1 MKISEQ
7 DDVMVIS
14 QAPGLM
20 WLLGGFFIIVS
31 SLFIY
36 GASGGY
42 SNISEMSF
50 FARTTHLVL
59 GFAGVS
65 AGIFALHSAP
75 YVRLRI
81 DRRDQAVSLKKH
93 SIFSR
98 HTAVFAF
105 DDVSGLRVGEDR
117 DSDGDPIWALVLE
130 LADGNEIE
138 VSSLKSPDEQ
148 FKRDFA
154 FRANGFMHKELPSAV
169 NAVEKDLND
178 EDPHSR

>member
-14 QAPGLM
+14 QTPAVM
-20 WLLGGFFIIVS
+20 WLIGGFFIIVS

-42 SNISEMSF
+42 SNISEMSP
-50 FARTTHLVL
+50 FARAVHLVL

-65 AGIFALHSAP
+65 AGIFALHTAP
-75 YVRLRI
+75 YIRLRI
-81 DRRDQAVSLKKH
+81 DRRRQAVSLKKH
-93 SIFSR
+93 GIFSR

-105 DDVSGLRVGEDR
+105 DDISGLRVSEDR
-117 DSDGDPIWALVLE
+117 DSDGDPIWALALE
-130 LADGNEIE
+130 LADGNEITI
-138 VSSLKSPDEQ
+138 SSLPSPDEH

-154 FRANGFMHKELPSAV
+154 FRANVFMHKELPSAV
-169 NAVEKDLND
+169 NAVAKDLND